1 MRFANEEKDL
11 WRRQA
16 LDSSAT
22 FRRQRVYYRPRSTKD
37 YTKSYDKKIKQTER
51 GTLYRT
57 IATDLYPPFGF
68 EKEDGPLGTSLERKR
83 SPHDYSLRAIGR
95 FPIGI

>member
-1 MRFANEEKDL
+1 MKTIK
-11 WRRQA
+11 RRQA

-51 GTLYRT
+51 GTLYRNANAHT
-57 IATDLYPPFGF
+57 HTTFVFFLPYPIKAHLMFSIARQ
-68 EKEDGPLGTSLERKR
+68 ELEAFKNWK
-83 SPHDYSLRAIGR
+83 H
-95 FPIGI
+95 